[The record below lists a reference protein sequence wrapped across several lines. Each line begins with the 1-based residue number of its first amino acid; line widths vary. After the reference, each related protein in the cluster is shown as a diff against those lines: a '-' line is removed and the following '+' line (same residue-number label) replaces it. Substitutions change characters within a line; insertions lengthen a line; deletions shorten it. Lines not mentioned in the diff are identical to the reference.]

1 MLEIIAGNDYEFNP
15 DGIRVLKVVC
25 DRCGAE
31 LKIVVKNPDL
41 IYTTDY
47 ITVNCIHDE
56 TIPEVMQQE
65 GWTRFDESFL
75 CPRCNQE
82 REEELE
88 NEISQ
93 YHRPK
98 F

>member
-31 LKIVVKNPDL
+31 IKIVRKDL
-41 IYTTDY
+41 YKYCENNLIRVD
-47 ITVNCIHDE
+47 IFHDE
-56 TIPEVMQQE
+56 TIQEAMQQE
-65 GWTRFDESFL
+65 GWTRFDESFF